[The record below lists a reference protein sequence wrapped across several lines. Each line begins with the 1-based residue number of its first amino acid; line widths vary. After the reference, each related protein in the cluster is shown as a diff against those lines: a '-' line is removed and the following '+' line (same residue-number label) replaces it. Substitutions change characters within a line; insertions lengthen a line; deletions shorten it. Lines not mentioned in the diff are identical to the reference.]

1 MALQPLTT
9 PTTITMDYKCWKTRG
24 RHRGVTHATNAWAMV
39 IAAAVIVLAA
49 LLITGLV
56 VVWVWWRVVKANA
69 TTPPAPPVLA
79 PRVTV
84 AVEATEV

>member
-1 MALQPLTT
+1 
-9 PTTITMDYKCWKTRG
+9 MDYKCWKTRG
-24 RHRGVTHATNAWAMV
+24 RRRGVTHATNAWAMV